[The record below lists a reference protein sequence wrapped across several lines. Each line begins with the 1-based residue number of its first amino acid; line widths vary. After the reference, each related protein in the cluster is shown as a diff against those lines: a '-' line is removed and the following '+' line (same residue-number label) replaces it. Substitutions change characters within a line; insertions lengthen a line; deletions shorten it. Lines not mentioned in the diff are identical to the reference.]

1 MLTKTW
7 QRRLQNVAKTKGLG
21 KGFDELIPVG
31 VNIATITASPN
42 ERIHR
47 LAIDIVVPKSD
58 QPRQYFDEEKLRE
71 LAQSIETHGVLQPIV
86 VNQIEPNVYS
96 IIAGERRWRASQI
109 AGLTDIPAII
119 RTSSEHES
127 LELALLENV
136 QRADLT
142 AIELALTIQRLH
154 TQFNQAYDEI
164 AKRLGKAKTTINN
177 IVRLLGL
184 PPIMQK
190 ALAEGKI
197 SEGHARSLLSLQ
209 QFPDSQKELFNKIL
223 KLHISVREA
232 EQFVVKIKQSKSKD
246 DKTKKPES
254 IQPINEVQIN
264 KLQKRLGTKII
275 LRHSARGSGKL
286 VINYDSE
293 ATLAKVVQQ
302 ILHK

>member
-1 MLTKTW
+1 M
-7 QRRLQNVAKTKGLG
+7 AKSKGLG
-21 KGFDELIPVG
+21 RGFDELIPISLDV
-31 VNIATITASPN
+31 ATVTSAPN
-42 ERIHR
+42 ERIHK
-47 LAIDIVVPKSD
+47 LAIDVVVPKSD
-58 QPRQYFDEEKLRE
+58 QPRQYFDEETLKE
-71 LAQSIETHGVLQPIV
+71 LAQSIETHGVLQPIIV
-86 VNQIEPNVYS
+86 TEIEQNLYS

-119 RTSSEHES
+119 RTSNEHES

-142 AIELALTIQRLH
+142 AIELAITIQRLH
-154 TQFNQAYDEI
+154 TQFNQAYETI

-197 SEGHARSLLSLQ
+197 SEGHARSLLSLLQ
-209 QFPDSQKELFNKIL
+209 YPVKQKELFNKIL

-232 EQFVVKIKQSKSKD
+232 EQFVVKVKQSK
-246 DKTKKPES
+246 DKKTEKTENAL
-254 IQPINEVQIN
+254 PINDTQIN
-264 KLQKRLGTKII
+264 KLQKRLGAKVV

-286 VINYDSE
+286 VINYDNE
-293 ATLAKVVQQ
+293 ATLAKVIKQ
-302 ILHK
+302 ILHL